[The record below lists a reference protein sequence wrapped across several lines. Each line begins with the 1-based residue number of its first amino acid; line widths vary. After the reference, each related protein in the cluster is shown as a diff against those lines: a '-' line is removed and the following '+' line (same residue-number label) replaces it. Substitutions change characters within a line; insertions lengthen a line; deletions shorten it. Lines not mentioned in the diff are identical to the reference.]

1 MSIEQKNVRLVKVDT
16 KNFDALIDL
25 EVNEEQK
32 NYVANNIYSLAEAY
46 ATKAEGRFAL
56 PLGIYDGETPVGFLM
71 VGYDYPDFC
80 DGEVPEYQKNSYL
93 IWRFMIDKNYQ
104 RKGYG
109 RAAMQQALELVRSFP
124 CGESEYCWISYEPEN
139 EAARNLYLSF
149 GFEEKPEDYVEGE
162 EMPAVMKL

>member
-1 MSIEQKNVRLVKVDT
+1 MNNEMKNVRLVKVDT

-32 NYVANNIYSLAEAY
+32 NYVARNIYSLAEAY
-46 ATKAEGRFAL
+46 ATKSEGRFAL

-71 VGYDYPDFC
+71 IGYDYPDF
-80 DGEVPEYQKNSYL
+80 
-93 IWRFMIDKNYQ
+93 
-104 RKGYG
+104 GYG

-124 CGESEYCWISYEPEN
+124 CGESKYCWISYEPEN
-139 EAARNLYLSF
+139 EAARKLYASF
-149 GFEEKPEDYVEGE
+149 GFVEDPEHYVEGE

>member
-1 MSIEQKNVRLVKVDT
+1 MGTAGCSHEGSCFSAVFLCLFFEKQALAGSLPKTVKEQIRKLYSIT
-16 KNFDALIDL
+16 KEI
-25 EVNEEQK
+25 Q
-32 NYVANNIYSLAEAY
+32 
-46 ATKAEGRFAL
+46 
-56 PLGIYDGETPVGFLM
+56 
-71 VGYDYPDFC
+71 
-80 DGEVPEYQKNSYL
+80 EYQKNSYL

>member
-1 MSIEQKNVRLVKVDT
+1 MNKEEKNVRLVKVDT

-32 NYVANNIYSLAEAY
+32 NYVARS
-46 ATKAEGRFAL
+46 
-56 PLGIYDGETPVGFLM
+56 
-71 VGYDYPDFC
+71 
-80 DGEVPEYQKNSYL
+80 
-93 IWRFMIDKNYQ
+93 FMIDKNYQ